1 MSKEKQKQPPKT
13 GERSARVAT
22 GIVAVL
28 FCVAV
33 VTAVVAY
40 LIIDHAD
47 KNARNEFVLEAGNQ
61 IRIEDFFENCPED
74 AKFATDVSGI
84 DVNVPAVY
92 RLKVSY
98 DKVFEKEVTLR
109 IEDHT
114 GPVGEAIPQTQFTLT
129 KWPEASECVGCLYD
143 LSGIATVKYKEELP
157 KKLNTGD
164 YEFVVVVT
172 DWYNNS
178 TEISV
183 PFHVINDQTAPFIK
197 GVKPLTCNGDPDS
210 VDFFEGITVTDDY
223 DETPYFVVEDDNVDY
238 SKNGTY
244 EILYKAIDSVG
255 NIRVESTTMTVKL
268 SSVAKKKTEGGY
280 SGNVYDIA
288 KQIFKDYGMK
298 KSSDVETARAIF
310 NFVNTSIWYQ
320 TIRGRQT
327 YEGAA
332 YRGFTRHNGD
342 CYVYYACMRMLLDV
356 AGIPNMAIH
365 RKANKGTI
373 HYWNLVKLNG
383 QWYHCDATRYS
394 HRLNG
399 WFMCTDK
406 QINDKYHQFN
416 GYDYPER
423 AGGSKEFKPTDT
435 PTPSPTPSPTAA
447 PESTTDP
454 SQTSVTPTTT
464 GSPTG
469 SPDTTTPE
477 PTKGTD
483 PRITPTVTI
492 TSTPVPAT
500 DDPSP
505 TPKPA
510 DPTPTTKPADPTPTN
525 TTAPK
530 PTEQKPK
537 PTESK
542 PDNPP
547 PENEG

>member
-1 MSKEKQKQPPKT
+1 MSKEEQKQTPKN
-13 GERSARVAT
+13 GVRRSRVAT
-22 GIVAVL
+22 SLVAVL
-28 FCVAV
+28 FCVSV

-40 LIIDHAD
+40 LIIDKAD
-47 KNARNEFVLEAGNQ
+47 RNARTEVVLEAGSQ
-61 IRIEDFFENCPED
+61 ILIENFFEECPED
-74 AKFATDVSGI
+74 AAFITDVSGI

-98 DKVFEKEVTLR
+98 GKVFEKEVTLR

-143 LSGIATVKYKEELP
+143 LSGIAEVKYKEELP
-157 KKLNTGD
+157 QKLNTGD
-164 YEFVVVVT
+164 YEFIVVVT

-197 GVKPLTCNGDPDS
+197 GVHPLTCSGDPDA

-223 DETPYFVVEDDNVDY
+223 DETPYFVVDDEAVDY

-244 EILYKAIDSVG
+244 EVLYKAIDSVG
-255 NIRVESTTMTVKL
+255 NIRVASTTMTVKL
-268 SSVAKKKTEGGY
+268 SGAKKKTEAGY

-298 KSSDVETARAIF
+298 KGSDVETARAIF

-406 QINDKYHQFN
+406 QIDDKYHKFN

-435 PTPSPTPSPTAA
+435 PTPSPTPTSTPV
-447 PESTTDP
+447 PETSSDP
-454 SQTSVTPTTT
+454 SQISVTPTTT

-492 TSTPVPAT
+492 TSTPVPTT

-510 DPTPTTKPADPTPTN
+510 DPTPTNTN
-525 TTAPK
+525 TPK
-530 PTEQKPK
+530 PTEPK
-537 PTESK
+537 PTDPKPAESK

>member
-1 MSKEKQKQPPKT
+1 MSKEKQKQPVNKK
-13 GERSARVAT
+13 ERSARIAVSL
-22 GIVAVL
+22 VAVL
-28 FCVAV
+28 FCISV
-33 VTAVVAY
+33 VSSVVAY
-40 LIIDHAD
+40 LIINRAD
-47 KNARNEFVLEAGNQ
+47 KNARNEIILEAGNQ
-61 IRIEDFFENCPED
+61 IRIEDFFEKCPED
-74 AKFATDVSGI
+74 AKFITDVSGI

-98 DKVFEKEVTLR
+98 DKVFEKEVTLK

-143 LSGIATVKYKEELP
+143 LSGIANISFKEELP
-157 KKLNTGD
+157 KKLNTGN
-164 YEFVVVVT
+164 YEFIVVVT

-197 GVKPLTCNGDPDS
+197 GVKPLTCNGDPDA

-223 DETPYFVVEDDNVDY
+223 DETPYFVVDDEEVDY

-244 EILYKAIDSVG
+244 KIVYKAIDSVG
-255 NIRVESTTMTVKL
+255 NIRYAETTMTVKL
-268 SSVAKKKTEGGY
+268 NSAAKKKTQGGGY
-280 SGNVYDIA
+280 SGNAYEIA

-320 TIRGRQT
+320 TIRGKQT

-365 RKANKGTI
+365 RKAGKGTI

-406 QINDKYHQFN
+406 QINDKYHRFN

-435 PTPSPTPSPTAA
+435 PTPSPSPSPTTA
-447 PESTTDP
+447 PTSTTDP
-454 SQTSVTPTTT
+454 TSVTATPTASQGQGGSTDSPTPTPETTQGVPTVTTT
-464 GSPTG
+464 TA
-469 SPDTTTPE
+469 PE
-477 PTKGTD
+477 PTK
-483 PRITPTVTI
+483 
-492 TSTPVPAT
+492 
-500 DDPSP
+500 
-505 TPKPA
+505 A
-510 DPTPTTKPADPTPTN
+510 DPTPTTKPAEPTETTKPAEPTN
-525 TTAPK
+525 TNTPVPK
-530 PTEQKPK
+530 PTNTPK
-537 PTESK
+537 PAEPKQTE
-542 PDNPP
+542 NPP
-547 PENEG
+547 PSSEG

>member
-1 MSKEKQKQPPKT
+1 
-13 GERSARVAT
+13 
-22 GIVAVL
+22 
-28 FCVAV
+28 
-33 VTAVVAY
+33 
-40 LIIDHAD
+40 
-47 KNARNEFVLEAGNQ
+47 
-61 IRIEDFFENCPED
+61 
-74 AKFATDVSGI
+74 
-84 DVNVPAVY
+84 
-92 RLKVSY
+92 
-98 DKVFEKEVTLR
+98 
-109 IEDHT
+109 
-114 GPVGEAIPQTQFTLT
+114 
-129 KWPEASECVGCLYD
+129 
-143 LSGIATVKYKEELP
+143 
-157 KKLNTGD
+157 
-164 YEFVVVVT
+164 
-172 DWYNNS
+172 
-178 TEISV
+178 
-183 PFHVINDQTAPFIK
+183 
-197 GVKPLTCNGDPDS
+197 
-210 VDFFEGITVTDDY
+210 
-223 DETPYFVVEDDNVDY
+223 
-238 SKNGTY
+238 
-244 EILYKAIDSVG
+244 
-255 NIRVESTTMTVKL
+255 
-268 SSVAKKKTEGGY
+268 
-280 SGNVYDIA
+280 
-288 KQIFKDYGMK
+288 MK

-373 HYWNLVKLNG
+373 HYWNLVKLKG

-435 PTPSPTPSPTAA
+435 PTPSPTPTSTPV
-447 PESTTDP
+447 PETSDDP

>member
-1 MSKEKQKQPPKT
+1 MSKEEQKQPPKT
-13 GERSARVAT
+13 GVRRSRVAAS
-22 GIVAVL
+22 IVAVL
-28 FCVAV
+28 FCVSV

-40 LIIDHAD
+40 LIIDKAD
-47 KNARNEFVLEAGNQ
+47 RNARSEVVLEAGNQ
-61 IRIEDFFENCPED
+61 IRIEDFFEECPED
-74 AKFATDVSGI
+74 AAFITDVSGV

-98 DKVFEKEVTLR
+98 GKVFEKEVTLR

-157 KKLNTGD
+157 KRLTTGD

-172 DWYNNS
+172 DWYDNS

-183 PFHVINDQTAPFIK
+183 PFHVINDQTAPYIK
-197 GVKPLTCNGDPDS
+197 GVHPLTCSGDPDA

-223 DETPYFVVEDDNVDY
+223 DETPYFVVDDESVDY

-244 EILYKAIDSVG
+244 EIIYKAIDSVG
-255 NIRVESTTMTVKL
+255 NIRTVSTTMTVKL
-268 SSVAKKKTEGGY
+268 SGAKKKTEAGY
-280 SGNVYDIA
+280 SGNAYEIA

-298 KSSDVETARAIF
+298 KGNDVETARAIF

-406 QINDKYHQFN
+406 QIDDKYHKFN

-435 PTPSPTPSPTAA
+435 PAPSPTPTSTPA
-447 PESTTDP
+447 PETSVDP
-454 SQTSVTPTTT
+454 SQTSVTPATTDNPSGAT
-464 GSPTG
+464 VSPTTV
-469 SPDTTTPE
+469 PTTS
-477 PTKGTD
+477 TD

-492 TSTPVPAT
+492 TSTPVPTKAT

-505 TPKPA
+505 TPKTA
-510 DPTPTTKPADPTPTN
+510 DPSPTNTPKPADPTPTN
-525 TTAPK
+525 TPK
-530 PTEQKPK
+530 PTEPK

-547 PENEG
+547 PANEG

>member
-1 MSKEKQKQPPKT
+1 MSNEKQKQPKK
-13 GERSARVAT
+13 ERRAK
-22 GIVAVL
+22 VAVSLVAIL
-28 FCVAV
+28 FCISV
-33 VTAVVAY
+33 VSAVVAY
-40 LIIDHAD
+40 VIIDHAD
-47 KNARNEFVLEAGNQ
+47 KNARNEIVLEAGNQ
-61 IRIEDFFENCPED
+61 IRIEDFFETCPED
-74 AKFATDVSGI
+74 AKFITDVSGI

-98 DKVFEKEVTLR
+98 DKVFEKEVTLK

-129 KWPEASECVGCLYD
+129 KWPDASECVGCLYD
-143 LSGIATVKYKEELP
+143 VSGIANIRYKEELP
-157 KKLNTGD
+157 KRLTTGD
-164 YEFVVVVT
+164 YEFIVVVT

-197 GVKPLTCNGDPDS
+197 GVHPLTCSGDPDA

-223 DETPYFVVEDDNVDY
+223 DETPYFVVDDEAVDY

-244 EILYKAIDSVG
+244 EIVYKAIDSVG
-255 NIRVESTTMTVKL
+255 NIRYESTTMTVKL
-268 SSVAKKKTEGGY
+268 KSGAKKSQGGGY

-320 TIRGRQT
+320 TIRGKQS

-365 RKANKGTI
+365 RKAGKGTI

-406 QINDKYHQFN
+406 QINDKYHRFN

-423 AGGSKEFKPTDT
+423 AGGSKEFKPSDT
-435 PTPSPTPSPTAA
+435 PTPSPSPSPSPAPTNTTGPTEVTA
-447 PESTTDP
+447 
-454 SQTSVTPTTT
+454 TPTTGQGGAT
-464 GSPTG
+464 NTPT
-469 SPDTTTPE
+469 PTPETTQAAPTATTAPE
-477 PTKGTD
+477 PTK
-483 PRITPTVTI
+483 
-492 TSTPVPAT
+492 
-500 DDPSP
+500 
-505 TPKPA
+505 A
-510 DPTPTTKPADPTPTN
+510 DPTPTTKPAEPTATTKPADPTN
-525 TTAPK
+525 TNTPVPKPSNTPKPTTPPK
-530 PTEQKPK
+530 PTE
-537 PTESK
+537 K
-542 PDNPP
+542 PDTPP
-547 PENEG
+547 DTNE

>member
-1 MSKEKQKQPPKT
+1 MGKEEQKQTPKT
-13 GERSARVAT
+13 GVRRSRIAASL
-22 GIVAVL
+22 VAVL
-28 FCVAV
+28 FCVSV

-40 LIIDHAD
+40 LIIDKAD
-47 KNARNEFVLEAGNQ
+47 RNARTEVVLEAGSQ
-61 IRIEDFFENCPED
+61 ILIENFFEECPED
-74 AKFATDVSGI
+74 AAFITDVSGI

-98 DKVFEKEVTLR
+98 GKVFEKEVTLR

-143 LSGIATVKYKEELP
+143 LSGIAEVKYKEELP

-164 YEFVVVVT
+164 YEFIVVVT

-197 GVKPLTCNGDPDS
+197 GVHPLTCSGDPDA

-223 DETPYFVVEDDNVDY
+223 DETPYFVVDDEAVDY

-255 NIRVESTTMTVKL
+255 NIRVASTTMTVKL
-268 SSVAKKKTEGGY
+268 SGAKKKTEAGY

-298 KSSDVETARAIF
+298 KGSDVETARAIF

-406 QINDKYHQFN
+406 QIDDKYHRFN

-435 PTPSPTPSPTAA
+435 PTPSPTPTSTPV
-447 PESTTDP
+447 PETSSDP
-454 SQTSVTPTTT
+454 SQTSVTPSTT

-469 SPDTTTPE
+469 TPGTTTPE

-492 TSTPVPAT
+492 TSTPVPTT

-510 DPTPTTKPADPTPTN
+510 DPTPTNTN
-525 TTAPK
+525 TPK
-530 PTEQKPK
+530 PTEPK
-537 PTESK
+537 PTDPKPAESK